1 MKAYIGWSTLFL
13 AFVVAASASAQ
24 VRKKTP
30 QTSKRAKP
38 GASASAPDAGKQS
51 ALIQNEGSLT
61 TSQSPPSTVGRDY
74 LIGPQDLLN
83 IDVFQQQEFT
93 RAVPV
98 RPDGKITLPLIN
110 DVQAAGLT
118 PEQLAAELTKLLAK
132 YVTKPRVSVIVA
144 QINSRVIYIGGE
156 VNHPGSLPLLA
167 NMTVL
172 QAIFLGGGVTQ
183 YANTKK
189 IYVMRTEDG
198 KQVHY
203 PFNYKRAVKSGNS
216 TENIVLKP
224 GDTIVVP

>member
-1 MKAYIGWSTLFL
+1 MKICSGCSALFL
-13 AFVVAASASAQ
+13 AFVLAAS
-24 VRKKTP
+24 
-30 QTSKRAKP
+30 
-38 GASASAPDAGKQS
+38 G
-51 ALIQNEGSLT
+51 
-61 TSQSPPSTVGRDY
+61 QSPPATVGRDY
-74 LIGPQDLLN
+74 LIGPQDVLN
-83 IDVFQQQEFT
+83 IDVFQQQEFS

-118 PEQLAAELTKLLAK
+118 PEQLATELTKLLAK

-144 QINSRVIYIGGE
+144 QVNSRVIYIGGE
-156 VNHPGSLPLLA
+156 VNHPGALPLLA
-167 NMTVL
+167 NMTVM

-203 PFNYKRAVKSGNS
+203 PFNYKRAIKSGNS
-216 TENIVLKP
+216 TDNIVLKP

>member
-1 MKAYIGWSTLFL
+1 MRLRFADMARGARTDIKICGGGSALFF
-13 AFVVAASASAQ
+13 AFVLAASA
-24 VRKKTP
+24 
-30 QTSKRAKP
+30 
-38 GASASAPDAGKQS
+38 
-51 ALIQNEGSLT
+51 
-61 TSQSPPSTVGRDY
+61 QSPPATVGRDY
-74 LIGPQDLLN
+74 LIGPQDVLN
-83 IDVFQQQEFT
+83 IEVFQQQEFT

-118 PEQLAAELTKLLAK
+118 PEQLAAELTKLLGK

-144 QINSRVIYIGGE
+144 QINSRMIYIGGE

-189 IYVMRTEDG
+189 IYVLRTEGG

-203 PFNYKRAVKSGNS
+203 PFNYKRAIKSANS
-216 TENIVLKP
+216 TDNIVLRP

>member
-1 MKAYIGWSTLFL
+1 MKICMGWSALFL
-13 AFVVAASASAQ
+13 TFVLAA
-24 VRKKTP
+24 
-30 QTSKRAKP
+30 P
-38 GASASAPDAGKQS
+38 G
-51 ALIQNEGSLT
+51 
-61 TSQSPPSTVGRDY
+61 QSPPVAVNRDY
-74 LIGPQDLLN
+74 LIGPLDVLN
-83 IDVFQQQEFT
+83 VDVFQQQEFS

-118 PEQLAAELTKLLAK
+118 PEQLAAEITKLLGK

-156 VNHPGSLPLLA
+156 INHPGTLPLLA

-183 YANTKK
+183 YANGKK
-189 IYVMRTEDG
+189 IYVMRTENG

-203 PFNYKRAVKSGNS
+203 PFNYKRAIKSGNS
-216 TENIVLKP
+216 TENIILKP